1 MGTLVGHVAPGF
13 GFLIIGLWHLINHI
27 KLHVKNPNTYIS
39 PPWFPTSKFKY
50 LELYLIMVATI
61 ASISMELFI
70 GPDRHQPFDPDGT
83 IPSNHLHNFEHASIS
98 MTFFVYAVFSV
109 VLDKIENKAKY
120 LLTQLLASIAFFQQL
135 LLFHLHSADHMGP
148 EGQYHLLLQI
158 LIFISLSTTLLGI
171 TMQKNFIISFVRSL
185 SIFFQGL
192 WLMVM
197 GFMLWTPSLISKG
210 CFMNLEEGHKV
221 VRCSDHESLHRSI
234 SLVNILFSWFVIIVA
249 VFGVSLYLVLTK
261 YYDGDFKVQ
270 YFSLGIEEEE
280 KDVEKLSDDVE
291 SQKGSLVGNPKS
303 FIHVGKKTYSP
314 LDIER

>member
-1 MGTLVGHVAPGF
+1 
-13 GFLIIGLWHLINHI
+13 
-27 KLHVKNPNTYIS
+27 
-39 PPWFPTSKFKY
+39 
-50 LELYLIMVATI
+50 
-61 ASISMELFI
+61 
-70 GPDRHQPFDPDGT
+70 
-83 IPSNHLHNFEHASIS
+83 
-98 MTFFVYAVFSV
+98 
-109 VLDKIENKAKY
+109 
-120 LLTQLLASIAFFQQL
+120 
-135 LLFHLHSADHMGP
+135 MGP

-158 LIFISLSTTLLGI
+158 LIFISLLTTLLGI

-221 VRCSDHESLHRSI
+221 VRCSDHESLHRAI

-270 YFSLGIEEEE
+270 YFSLGVEEEE